1 MPTTSSRT
9 KRNTRRIALLATLA
23 VLVAR
28 LFALDLGR
36 FLTLD
41 FFKSQ
46 QAVIELWRA
55 AHPEVAGLA

>member
-46 QAVIELWRA
+46 QAAIELWRA

>member
-1 MPTTSSRT
+1 M
-9 KRNTRRIALLATLA
+9 NTRRIALLATLA